1 MLRLWSQADTAG
13 PHMPF
18 APRASPTDS
27 RAPQR
32 DKSTPKRWK
41 CTYMKRKCARRCHD
55 SGCKT
60 AMPAQMGDLHLY
72 NTPLEKNSIS
82 VNVEMLPE
90 HSSFTSPLCSKSE
103 LGVFLTAPAPAHEM
117 FATYF
122 NWKLKPAGCREK
134 FWKPDCATQ
143 KQEIS

>member
-13 PHMPF
+13 PHVPF
-18 APRASPTDS
+18 TPRASPTDN

-41 CTYMKRKCARRCHD
+41 CTYTKRKCARRCHD
-55 SGCKT
+55 SGRKT
-60 AMPAQMGDLHLY
+60 AMPA
-72 NTPLEKNSIS
+72 PVEKNSIS

-90 HSSFTSPLCSKSE
+90 HGSFTSPLCSKSE